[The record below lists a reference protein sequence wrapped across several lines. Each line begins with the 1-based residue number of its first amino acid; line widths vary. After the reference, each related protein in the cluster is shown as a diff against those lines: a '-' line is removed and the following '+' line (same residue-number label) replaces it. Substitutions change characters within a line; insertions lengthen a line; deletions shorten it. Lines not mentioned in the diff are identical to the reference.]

1 MSRVGVVLVG
11 RARGPESLPRC
22 VCRAPVL
29 GRVPR
34 GPGFRPELRATSGE
48 CALGSTSA
56 GCVTPAGQGGC
67 EVTERARERA
77 LRRAARGW
85 PRRLPR
91 LCLAWPRAC
100 RARCRRRPPAGSG
113 AAPQEAAGFDAQ
125 TALASRNSEDVGFYP
140 QSDSLAVTRVRG
152 KAGSE
157 SWLALGQGGSRLLR
171 RPRDPSGGPRA
182 MTGKSPGGGRVLV
195 VR

>member
-1 MSRVGVVLVG
+1 MRELCGVRRVAG
-11 RARGPESLPRC
+11 RGDSPASASRGPE
-22 VCRAPVL
+22 RAVRAVGG
-29 GRVPR
+29 GRWR
-34 GPGFRPELRATSGE
+34 
-48 CALGSTSA
+48 
-56 GCVTPAGQGGC
+56 
-67 EVTERARERA
+67 EVA
-77 LRRAARGW
+77 
-85 PRRLPR
+85 
-91 LCLAWPRAC
+91 
-100 RARCRRRPPAGSG
+100 PP
-113 AAPQEAAGFDAQ
+113 PQEAAGFDAQ

-140 QSDSLAVTRVRG
+140 RSDSLAVTRVRG